1 GQREVI
7 RDRLGRIVSD
17 TRPLVPAQHGATIE
31 LTIDRRIQQLAFS
44 QLKAAVLENS
54 AVAGSVVVLDAQNGE
69 ILALSNYPTFDPNDR
84 F

>member
-1 GQREVI
+1 HVVGFTNVEDKGQEGVELAANARLQGTSGQREVI

-44 QLKAAVLENS
+44 QLKAARR
-54 AVAGSVVVLDAQNGE
+54 
-69 ILALSNYPTFDPNDR
+69 P
-84 F
+84 